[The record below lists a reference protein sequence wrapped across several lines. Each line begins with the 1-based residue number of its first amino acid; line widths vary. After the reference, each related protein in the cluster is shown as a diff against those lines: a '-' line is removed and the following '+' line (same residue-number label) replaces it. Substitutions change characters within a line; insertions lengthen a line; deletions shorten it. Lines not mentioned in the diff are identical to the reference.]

1 MDRKQFEQRVLTSA
15 GPSLLGSRA
24 LKAALFDAGQKKERF
39 YEQDVREALAQARVL
54 SKGRFQD
61 AREEADGVE
70 TRDEVRKRPGAEAYL
85 ISNELVKSLAPQV
98 ASLRKERFGSTV
110 PRFPSSG
117 QNIAARD
124 AAIKK
129 AAAWIEDESRKNLE
143 KWREARTPDAG
154 LIEKKIERLA
164 KEAGYDGCS
173 LSQSPFLPYF
183 GPPNLDFQK
192 QAPTAPDTFLASFAR
207 QVIQWSKNTNIMPG
221 HWAMH
226 VLTGFS
232 PLLSRVR
239 STRNRRAFELPSGKQ
254 AHMRSMTLTFNTA
267 DLTFDELRE
276 IYNNV
281 RVFLGG
287 RGQKAPTFED
297 LEFWELV
304 QDMEGPPEK
313 NIRKFWTAV
322 RDRWNAEHPGTQPL
336 RSWEGF
342 QDRYQRLERRLE
354 VGPGPTSHERQMTV
368 TRQLPARTSIN
379 NCGET
384 QREIA

>member
-1 MDRKQFEQRVLTSA
+1 MDRRQFEQRVLASA
-15 GPSLLGSRA
+15 GPSLLGSHA
-24 LKAALFDAGQKKERF
+24 LKVALFDAGQAKERF
-39 YEQDVREALAQARVL
+39 YEQDVREALAQAGVL
-54 SKGRFQD
+54 SEGWFQD
-61 AREEADGVE
+61 AHDEAGSANI
-70 TRDEVRKRPGAEAYL
+70 RAGARKRPGAEAYF
-85 ISNELVKSLAPQV
+85 ISRELVKSLAPEV
-98 ASLRKERFGSTV
+98 ASLREERFGRTV

-117 QNIAARD
+117 RTIAARD
-124 AAIKK
+124 TAIKK
-129 AAAWIEDESRKNLE
+129 AAAWIENESREDLK

-192 QAPTAPDTFLASFAR
+192 QVPTAPDTFLASFAR
-207 QVIQWSKNTNIMPG
+207 QVMQWSKNTNIMPG
-221 HWAMH
+221 HWTMH

-281 RVFLGG
+281 RTFLGG

-304 QDMEGPPEK
+304 QDMEGAPEK

-336 RSWEGF
+336 KSWEGF

-354 VGPGPTSHERQMTV
+354 VGPGPTPLDDGAV
-368 TRQLPARTSIN
+368 N
-379 NCGET
+379 
-384 QREIA
+384 